1 MQWRNT
7 ATRYGYIASA
17 LHWVMVAGIVAQYFL
32 AEAAEENEHDPAGS
46 FDAAAMHTS
55 IGLTILA
62 LAVLRVLWRV
72 VELPPSHP
80 QTMKRYE
87 RVLARSAH
95 IAFYVLLFALPLTG
109 WALATADGQ
118 AISFFGLFDLP
129 QLRIG
134 AQLPIAGGTL
144 TEEQLEEVHE
154 VLFNGLLAL
163 AVVHI
168 AAALK
173 HHFIDRDN
181 VLRSMLPWSGRP
193 RAQ

>member
-7 ATRYGYIASA
+7 ASRYGYVATA
-17 LHWVMVAGIVAQYFL
+17 LHWVIVGGIVAQYFL
-32 AEAAEENEHDPAGS
+32 AEAAEEREHAPAGA
-46 FDAAAMHTS
+46 FDAAAMHGS

-62 LAVLRVLWRV
+62 LAALRLVWRL

-80 QTMKRYE
+80 ESMKRYE

-109 WALATADGQ
+109 WALASADQQ

-134 AQLPIAGGTL
+134 AQLPLAGGTL
-144 TEEQLEEVHE
+144 GEDQLEEVHE
-154 VLFNGLLAL
+154 VLFNVLLAL
-163 AVVHI
+163 AAVHI

-173 HHFIDRDN
+173 HHFIDHDN
-181 VLRSMLPWSGRP
+181 VLRSMLPWSSRP